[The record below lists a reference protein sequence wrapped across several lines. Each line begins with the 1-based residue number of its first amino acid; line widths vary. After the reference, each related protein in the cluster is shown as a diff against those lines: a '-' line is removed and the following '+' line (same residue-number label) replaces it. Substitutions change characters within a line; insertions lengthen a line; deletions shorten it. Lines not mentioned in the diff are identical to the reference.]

1 MRLRWGQLDGDS
13 VGVGGENSVHIRGD
27 LADGLV
33 GCQDKLQLLLLF
45 EQVGDVILESGLL
58 ILQLVSFTL
67 QSVGE
72 FLPPVAAFSCCLLVP
87 LSTDSLLLLLF
98 RRKL

>member
-1 MRLRWGQLDGDS
+1 MGGRD
-13 VGVGGENSVHIRGD
+13 GGESRVHIRRD

-45 EQVGDVILESGLL
+45 EQVGDVVLESGLL
-58 ILQLVSFTL
+58 VLQLVSFTL

-87 LSTDSLLLLLF
+87 LSTDSLLLLLL
-98 RRKL
+98 RRKLEKKKKKKEN